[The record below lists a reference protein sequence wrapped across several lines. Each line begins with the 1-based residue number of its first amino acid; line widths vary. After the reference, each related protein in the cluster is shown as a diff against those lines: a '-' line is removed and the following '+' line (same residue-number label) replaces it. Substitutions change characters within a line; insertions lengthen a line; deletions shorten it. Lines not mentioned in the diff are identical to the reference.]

1 MSPLTKPSSPNDVL
15 SATFCQAIGRGVKLH
30 SELPKAALLQGAIRQ
45 QSKTSQPSHSAF
57 ISYVVNLNH
66 ARSDSSPDHA
76 ELSLTRLIHFFVCLG
91 GFCLF
96 VCFWGFLIYP
106 PAPTQA
112 HWSDG
117 SNLPKNQCVP
127 EALSWFPLW
136 WWKPATSPSISV
148 SKELPHA
155 SLLRFKLSLNED
167 PEFKI
172 KRSAPG

>member
-1 MSPLTKPSSPNDVL
+1 VSPLTKPSSPNDVL

-30 SELPKAALLQGAIRQ
+30 SELPKAVLLQGAIRQ

-96 VCFWGFLIYP
+96 VCLFLRFPHLSPSTYPGTLVSMAPICQKISVCLRLWAGFLSGGESLP
-106 PAPTQA
+106 QA
-112 HWSDG
+112 HPSLWARSCRT
-117 SNLPKNQCVP
+117 LP
-127 EALSWFPLW
+127 S
-136 WWKPATSPSISV
+136 
-148 SKELPHA
+148 
-155 SLLRFKLSLNED
+155 
-167 PEFKI
+167 
-172 KRSAPG
+172 

>member
-1 MSPLTKPSSPNDVL
+1 MSPLTKSSSPNDVL

-112 HWSDG
+112 HWSRWLQFAKKSACAWVFELVSSLVVKACHKPIHLCEQG
-117 SNLPKNQCVP
+117 VAARLPPKV
-127 EALSWFPLW
+127 
-136 WWKPATSPSISV
+136 
-148 SKELPHA
+148 
-155 SLLRFKLSLNED
+155 
-167 PEFKI
+167 
-172 KRSAPG
+172 